1 MGSYQ
6 VLGSLYVTLP
16 DHKTNTHYRRDL
28 DIGDAVSHVEYEA
41 NGVKYKREFFA
52 SYPSNV
58 LVAHFTADKSKS
70 YSGHIELED
79 SHKAH
84 SVAVNNIITVE
95 GKLDNGL
102 KYEWQSIVQNSG
114 GTVHSNGSTI
124 EFKDCDSITL
134 IIGAA
139 TDYVMDSTK
148 HFRGESPD
156 ENLKTEHMKDFH
168 SLFNRVVIDLGNSSV
183 EQESHPTD
191 VRKVSAVSNFDP
203 DLEELFFQLGRYLMI
218 SSSRP
223 GGLPA
228 NLQVL

>member
-1 MGSYQ
+1 
-6 VLGSLYVTLP
+6 
-16 DHKTNTHYRRDL
+16 
-28 DIGDAVSHVEYEA
+28 
-41 NGVKYKREFFA
+41 
-52 SYPSNV
+52 
-58 LVAHFTADKSKS
+58 
-70 YSGHIELED
+70 
-79 SHKAH
+79 
-84 SVAVNNIITVE
+84 
-95 GKLDNGL
+95 
-102 KYEWQSIVQNSG
+102 
-114 GTVHSNGSTI
+114 
-124 EFKDCDSITL
+124 
-134 IIGAA
+134 
-139 TDYVMDSTK
+139 MDSTK

-156 ENLKTEHMKDFH
+156 IKVKSQAKTASSMTYENLKTEHMKDFH